1 MSWVNIA
8 EIKNDIINKLNSEYF
23 FEFIDKF
30 NINSIMIFGSIC
42 TEDFNEL
49 SDVDIAILGE
59 NKLPLDNILD
69 IELFLE
75 ELLKRDIDVVDLK
88 SNSLDMF
95 VKINILNTGKV
106 LHTTDENKLFERF
119 YDDIN
124 RIYIENADFMYFRR
138 RDALS

>member
-1 MSWVNIA
+1 MNIV

-30 NINSIMIFGSIC
+30 NINSVMLFGSIC

-119 YDDIN
+119 CDDIN

-138 RDALS
+138 RDVLS

>member
-1 MSWVNIA
+1 MNIA

-30 NINSIMIFGSIC
+30 NINSVMLFGSIC

-119 YDDIN
+119 CDDIN

-138 RDALS
+138 RDVLS

>member
-1 MSWVNIA
+1 MNIA

-23 FEFIDKF
+23 FEFIDEF
-30 NINSIMIFGSIC
+30 NINSVMIFGSIC
-42 TEDFNEL
+42 TEGFNEL

-75 ELLKRDIDVVDLK
+75 EILKRDIDVVDLK

-119 YDDIN
+119 CDDVN
-124 RIYIENADFMYFRR
+124 RIYVENADFMYFRR
-138 RDALS
+138 RDVLS

>member
-1 MSWVNIA
+1 MNIA

-23 FEFIDKF
+23 FEFIDEF
-30 NINSIMIFGSIC
+30 NINSVMIFGSIC

-75 ELLKRDIDVVDLK
+75 EFLNRDIDVVDLK

-106 LHTTDENKLFERF
+106 LHTTDENKLFESF

-138 RDALS
+138 RDVLS